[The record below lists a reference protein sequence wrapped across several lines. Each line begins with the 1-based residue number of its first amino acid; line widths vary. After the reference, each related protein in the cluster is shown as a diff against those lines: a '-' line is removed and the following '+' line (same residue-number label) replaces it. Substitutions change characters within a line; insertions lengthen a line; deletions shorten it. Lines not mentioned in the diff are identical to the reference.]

1 MSKGPA
7 CVIATNILLTAAL
20 LVTVSSCHLVSA
32 SRSWQPIEI
41 VSVLGPVGP
50 VNPGGPIVEIT
61 LKNVSVEPVI
71 SLTATL
77 EANTAFDISFAFPFD
92 DVSPSNPL
100 QPNSSIS
107 DRLCLIGGGF
117 SSDVSYPLTINAT
130 LRNGARFV
138 YTNLVHIAELPLN
151 IGGIFA
157 TSRQLCELALTG
169 AICALFAPPLAV
181 LGIPAIIFVYL
192 VYLSKSDL
200 QAPKFG
206 K

>member
-1 MSKGPA
+1 MLKRPA
-7 CVIATNILLTAAL
+7 GVIATSVLLTAAL

-32 SRSWQPIEI
+32 SRNWQPIEI
-41 VSVLGPVGP
+41 ASVLGPVGP

-77 EANTAFDISFAFPFD
+77 EVDTAFDISFAFTFD
-92 DVSPSNPL
+92 NVSPWNPL
-100 QPNSSIS
+100 QPTRSTS

-130 LRNGARFV
+130 LRNGAKFV
-138 YTNLVHIAELPLN
+138 YTKPVQIVEPPLN
-151 IGGIFA
+151 IGSIFA
-157 TSRQLCELALTG
+157 IGRQILGLVLVG
-169 AICALFAPPLAV
+169 AICAVFQPRVAV
-181 LGIPAIIFVYL
+181 LAILPIIF

-200 QAPKFG
+200 
-206 K
+206 